1 MSNTH
6 YQRLGGDTGIRRLV
20 DRFYD
25 LMDADPDYYG
35 IRKLHPADL
44 SGSRDKLYWFLC
56 GWTGGPQHYTER
68 IGHPM
73 LRRRHFPY
81 AIGNAERDQWM
92 ACMRHALQDGGIDD
106 VLQGEML
113 AAFQR
118 TADHMRNQA
127 D

>member
-6 YQRLGGDTGIRRLV
+6 YERLGGDAGIRRLV

-25 LMDADPDYYG
+25 LMDSDPDYYG

-44 SGSRDKLYWFLC
+44 SGSRDKLYWFLS

-68 IGHPM
+68 VGHPM

-81 AIGNAERDQWM
+81 AIGDAERDQWM
-92 ACMRHALQDGGIDD
+92 ACMQQALRDGGYDAALQA
-106 VLQGEML
+106 EML

>member
-1 MSNTH
+1 
-6 YQRLGGDTGIRRLV
+6 
-20 DRFYD
+20 
-25 LMDADPDYYG
+25 
-35 IRKLHPADL
+35 
-44 SGSRDKLYWFLC
+44 
-56 GWTGGPQHYTER
+56 
-68 IGHPM
+68 M

>member
-6 YQRLGGDTGIRRLV
+6 YERLGGDEGIRRLV

-25 LMDADPDYYG
+25 VMDSDPDYYG

-44 SGSRDKLYWFLC
+44 SSSRDKLHWFLS

-68 IGHPM
+68 FGHPM

-81 AIGNAERDQWM
+81 AIGDAERDQWM
-92 ACMRHALQDGGIDD
+92 ACMQRALRDGGYDAALQ
-106 VLQGEML
+106 VEML

-127 D
+127 T